1 MRINRYFQFLKE
13 SKESKKILIITGEG
27 FQSDE
32 VLKPKES
39 LESEGYK
46 VTISSNKTGEF
57 KAFNNDEV
65 VTVQTELKEL
75 NPSDFDL
82 LIIPGG
88 KAPEYLR
95 KKSSVINFV
104 KEFNQT
110 GKTIASI
117 CHGPLI
123 LVSAGLVEGKKMT
136 CFEDA
141 VDELKEA
148 GAKYKNKSVVIDD
161 NIITSRN
168 PIDLDDFCQAIKE
181 KLKES

>member
-1 MRINRYFQFLKE
+1 MKIYRYLQFLKE
-13 SKESKKILIITGEG
+13 SKETKKILIITGEG

-39 LESEGYK
+39 LESEGYS

-65 VTVQTELKEL
+65 VTVEKELKEL
-75 NPSDFDL
+75 NIEDFEM

-95 KKSSVINFV
+95 EKSSVINFV
-104 KEFNQT
+104 KEFNES

-141 VDELKEA
+141 VDELKSA
-148 GAKYKNKSVVIDD
+148 GAKYKDKSVVIDG
-161 NIITSRN
+161 NFITSRN
-168 PIDLDDFCQAIKE
+168 PDDLEDFCQAIKS